1 MGYIVYEIA
10 ERNLHSNDLE
20 VIQQGGYKQGFFI
33 FSQICKVGGL
43 AIIHKRTWPN
53 LATHQRGK

>member
-33 FSQICKVGGL
+33 FSQICKVSGL

-53 LATHQRGK
+53 